1 MKSSSLF
8 ILLLLCVASCGNKTK
23 QANDQIHIDETQS
36 TTLLNNSP
44 EIRTHVETDGEGT
57 QYTETVS
64 NWTKKFFTD
73 EFGEDDPS
81 QPFIEQGWHGQLN
94 NHFDCLMLI
103 RISSVYGLQFGIIED
118 YNMANLSGLTIT
130 AQFNGQK
137 FQIPYDD
144 VTNGAVTI
152 TDMNV
157 IRDFIGMLDSEG
169 TLKLSFYRED
179 SFGAPQ
185 NRVFSIYTPTGVKK
199 ALSGI
204 GIKVGYN
211 GNYDYHGEA
220 PDEDDF
226 FDATTLDEQTLMN
239 RVIEE

>member
-1 MKSSSLF
+1 MKSYSLF
-8 ILLLLCVASCGNKTK
+8 ILLLLCIACGNKTK
-23 QANDQIHIDETQS
+23 QANDQIHVDENYS
-36 TTLLNNSP
+36 TTPLNISP
-44 EIRTHVETDGEGT
+44 ETRAHVETDGEGT
-57 QYTETVS
+57 QNTEVVG
-64 NWTKKFFTD
+64 NWTKKYFTD
-73 EFGEDDPS
+73 EFGEDDHS
-81 QPFIEQGWHGQLN
+81 QPFIEQGWHGQRN

-130 AQFNGQK
+130 AQFNSQK
-137 FQIPYDD
+137 FQVPYDD

-179 SFGAPQ
+179 SFGSPQ

-211 GNYDYHGEA
+211 GKYDNHSGD
-220 PDEDDF
+220 DEFVDDY
-226 FDATTLDEQTLMN
+226 DVTKEDPEVLMN
-239 RVIEE
+239 RVIDED